1 MPGGLVQLTGF
12 GAQNVFLNGN
22 PSMTYFTKMYKRHT
36 NFAMEHFHLPPTNVT
51 DTNLPIAGTKT
62 FRFKVPRYADLL
74 HDCYLCVDIPDIW
87 SPLAVIDATNNIAK
101 EFQFQWI
108 RNLGYNMIQQASV
121 TLNGTPI
128 ATMTGEWMKIASYL
142 KHDATKRAIL
152 DKMVGNTPDMY
163 DPGNKAGLFNQYPNA
178 INIDGVNAPAPSIA
192 GRQLNIPLPFWFCE
206 EIGQSLP
213 LVSLVQSEVEIQVT
227 FNNIY
232 NLFTII
238 DVNPAN
244 IGTPTFLT
252 RIVGNPADAHR
263 GMQNF
268 LSYPDLQGNPT
279 NQSLQNWNLNPYI
292 EANYIFLTDT
302 ERAHV
307 AAYEKSFLVTQVRY
321 VRNDKQYGYNDVP
334 IPMYNLCTRIVS
346 LFQREDRILLNDW
359 DNYTNWDNIYYPP
372 VNPVVL
378 PANAFSPLPPVQFY
392 SSGIQLLNNMI
403 AQDIMQEGTVVL
415 DGAERLNTKNVNF
428 FRLIQNYK
436 FSKGDTTT
444 LPGINLYSFA
454 LDPNTI
460 TQPSGTMNGS
470 MFNRTNLQYT
480 LLVPPT
486 VTSMIDGS
494 GKTVP
499 VSSPAAICIVKGT
512 EFNSVPTQVPVG
524 ATVSQ
529 GPGIPPLLQ
538 AGQTLTIIPPSTQFN
553 LQYGAYSST
562 VYIESYNFLKV
573 TNGQGN
579 LVFST

>member
-51 DTNLPIAGTKT
+51 DTNLPISGTKT

-87 SPLAVIDATNNIAK
+87 SPLVNIHTINNIAK

-163 DPGNKAGLFNQYPNA
+163 DPANKPGLFNQYPNA
-178 INIDGVNAPAPSIA
+178 INTDGVNAPAPSIA

-213 LVSLVQSEVEIQVT
+213 LVSLVQTEVEIQIT

-238 DVNPAN
+238 NLNYNQPND
-244 IGTPTFLT
+244 PTYLT
-252 RIVGNPADAHR
+252 RIIGNPADPFR
-263 GMQNF
+263 GIQNF

-279 NQSLQNWNLNPYI
+279 NQSLQNWNFNPYI

-302 ERAHV
+302 ERAHI

-321 VRNDKQYGYNDVP
+321 VRNDKQYGYNDIP

-372 VNPVVL
+372 VNPSVL
-378 PANAFSPLPPVQFY
+378 PANLYSPLPPTQFY
-392 SSGIQLLNNMI
+392 SSGIQLSNNMT
-403 AQDIMQEGTVVL
+403 AQDILQEGTVVL
-415 DGAERLNTKNVNF
+415 DGTERLNTKNVNF

-436 FSKGDTTT
+436 FSSGDTTM
-444 LPGINLYSFA
+444 LPGINLYSFS

-470 MFNRTNLQYT
+470 MFNRTNVQYT

-486 VTSMIDGS
+486 VTSTIDSS
-494 GKTVP
+494 GNIVP
-499 VSSPAAICIVKGT
+499 VSSPTPICIVKGT
-512 EFNSVPTQVPVG
+512 EFNSVPTQVPLG
-524 ATVSQ
+524 ATVSP

-538 AGQTLTIIPPSTQFN
+538 AGQTLTIVPPSSQFN
-553 LQYGAYSST
+553 FQYGAYSST
-562 VYIESYNFLKV
+562 IYIESYNFLKV

>member
-74 HDCYLCVDIPDIW
+74 HDCYLCVDLPDIW
-87 SPLAVIDATNNIAK
+87 SPLAVIDPTNNIAK

-128 ATMTGEWMKIASYL
+128 VTMTGEWMKIASYL
-142 KHDATKRAIL
+142 KHDATKRVIL

-244 IGTPTFLT
+244 IGTPSFLT

-279 NQSLQNWNLNPYI
+279 NQSLQNWNFNPYI

-334 IPMYNLCTRIVS
+334 IPMYDLCTRIVS

-372 VNPVVL
+372 VNPLVL

-486 VTSMIDGS
+486 VTSMVDAS
-494 GKTVP
+494 GNTIP
-499 VSSPAAICIVKGT
+499 VSSPPAICIVKGT

-553 LQYGAYSST
+553 LQYGAYSSMI
-562 VYIESYNFLKV
+562 YIESYNFLKV

>member
-74 HDCYLCVDIPDIW
+74 HDCYLCVDLPDIW
-87 SPLAVIDATNNIAK
+87 SPLAVIDPTNNIAK

-128 ATMTGEWMKIASYL
+128 VTMTGEWMKIASYL
-142 KHDATKRAIL
+142 KHDATKRVIL

-244 IGTPTFLT
+244 IGTPSFLT

-279 NQSLQNWNLNPYI
+279 NQSLQNWNFNPYI

-372 VNPVVL
+372 VNPLVL

-486 VTSMIDGS
+486 VTSMVDAS
-494 GKTVP
+494 GNTVP
-499 VSSPAAICIVKGT
+499 ISSPPAICIVKGT

-553 LQYGAYSST
+553 LQYGAYSSMI
-562 VYIESYNFLKV
+562 YIESYNFLKV

>member
-36 NFAMEHFHLPPTNVT
+36 NFAMEHFHLPPNSVT
-51 DTNLPIAGTKT
+51 DTNLAIAGNKT

-74 HDCYLCVDIPDIW
+74 HDCYVCVDIPDIW
-87 SPLAVIDATNNIAK
+87 SSLVEVDKTTHLAK

-108 RNLGYNMIQQASV
+108 RNLGYNMIQQASI
-121 TLNGTPI
+121 TLNGTPLV
-128 ATMTGEWMKIASYL
+128 TMTGEWMKIASYL

-163 DPGNKAGLFNQYPNA
+163 DPANKAGLFNQYPSA
-178 INIDGVNAPAPSIA
+178 INVDGVNPPAPSIA

-206 EIGQSLP
+206 DIGQSLP
-213 LVSLVQSEVEIQVT
+213 LVSLVQSEVEIQIT

-232 NLFTII
+232 SLFTMI

-244 IGTPTFLT
+244 KTSPTYLT
-252 RIVGNPADAHR
+252 RIVGNPADPFR
-263 GMQNF
+263 GLQNF

-279 NQSLQNWNLNPYI
+279 NSSLQNWNLNPYI

-302 ERAHV
+302 ERAHI
-307 AAYEKSFLVTQVRY
+307 AAYERSFLVTQVRS
-321 VRNDKQYGYNDVP
+321 VRADGQYGYNDVP
-334 IPMYNLCTRIVS
+334 IPMYNLCTRIIS
-346 LFQREDRILLNDW
+346 LFQREDRIQLNDW
-359 DNYTNWDNIYYPP
+359 DNYTNWDSIFFPP
-372 VNPVVL
+372 VNPSVL
-378 PANAFSPLPPVQFY
+378 PSNVYSPLPPSQFY
-392 SSGIQLLNNMI
+392 SSGIQLSNNMT

-415 DGAERLNTKNVNF
+415 DGAERVNTKNVNF
-428 FRLIQNYK
+428 FRLIQNFK
-436 FSKGDTTT
+436 FSSGDTTM

-454 LDPNTI
+454 LDPNSI

-486 VTSMIDGS
+486 VTSIINAS
-494 GKTVP
+494 GESVP
-499 VSSPAAICIVKGT
+499 VSSPAAICIVKET
-512 EFNSVPTQVPVG
+512 AFNSVPTQVLPS
-524 ATVSQ
+524 ATVSP

-538 AGQTLTIIPPSTQFN
+538 PGQTLTIIPPSSTFT

-562 VYIESYNFLKV
+562 IYIESYNFLKV

>member
-36 NFAMEHFHLPPTNVT
+36 NFAMEHFQLPPMNVT
-51 DTNLPIAGTKT
+51 DTNLPIAGNKT

-87 SPLAVIDATNNIAK
+87 SPLVNIQATNNIAK

-121 TLNGTPI
+121 TLNGSPI
-128 ATMTGEWMKIASYL
+128 VTMTGEWMKIASYL

-163 DPGNKAGLFNQYPNA
+163 DPANKPGLFNQYPNA
-178 INIDGVNAPAPSIA
+178 INTDGVNPPAPSIA

-213 LVSLVQSEVEIQVT
+213 LVSLVQTEVEIQIT

-232 NLFTII
+232 NLFTLINLNYTQPN
-238 DVNPAN
+238 D
-244 IGTPTFLT
+244 PTYLT
-252 RIVGNPADAHR
+252 RIVGNPADPFR
-263 GMQNF
+263 GIQNF

-279 NQSLQNWNLNPYI
+279 NQSLQNWNFNPYI

-302 ERAHV
+302 ERAHI

-321 VRNDKQYGYNDVP
+321 IRNDKQYGYNDIP

-359 DNYTNWDNIYYPP
+359 DNYTNWDSIYYPP
-372 VNPVVL
+372 VNPSVL
-378 PANAFSPLPPVQFY
+378 PANLYSPLPPTQFY

-403 AQDIMQEGTVVL
+403 AQDILQEGTVVL
-415 DGAERLNTKNVNF
+415 DGTERLNTKNVNF

-436 FSKGDTTT
+436 FSSGDTSM

-460 TQPSGTMNGS
+460 TQPSGTVNGS

-486 VTSMIDGS
+486 VTSTIDSS
-494 GKTVP
+494 GNVVP
-499 VSSPAAICIVKGT
+499 VSSPAPVCIVKET
-512 EFNSVPTQVPVG
+512 AFNTVPTLVPIG
-524 ATVSQ
+524 ATVSP

-538 AGQTLTIIPPSTQFN
+538 AGQTLTIVPPSTQFN
-553 LQYGAYSST
+553 VQYGAYSAT
-562 VYIESYNFLKV
+562 IYVESYNFLKV

>member
-36 NFAMEHFHLPPTNVT
+36 NFAMEHFHLPPNSAT
-51 DTNLPIAGTKT
+51 DTNLPVAGNKT

-87 SPLAVIDATNNIAK
+87 SPLVEVDPVTHLAK

-121 TLNGTPI
+121 NFNGTPI
-128 ATMTGEWMKIASYL
+128 VTMTGEWMKIASYL
-142 KHDATKRAIL
+142 KHDSTKRVIL

-163 DPGNKAGLFNQYPNA
+163 DPANAGGLFNQYPNA
-178 INIDGVNAPAPSIA
+178 INVDGVNNPAPSIR

-213 LVSLVQSEVEIQVT
+213 LVSLVQTEVEIQIT

-232 NLFTII
+232 NLFTMI

-244 IGTPTFLT
+244 AQQPSFLT
-252 RIVGNPADAHR
+252 RVVGNPADPFR
-263 GMQNF
+263 GIQNF
-268 LSYPDLQGNPT
+268 LSYPDIQGNPT
-279 NQSLQNWNLNPYI
+279 NSSLQNWNFNPYI
-292 EANYIFLTDT
+292 EANYIFMTDT

-321 VRNDKQYGYNDVP
+321 MRTDGQYGYNNIP

-372 VNPVVL
+372 VNPSVL
-378 PANAFSPLPPVQFY
+378 PSNVYSPVPPTQFY
-392 SSGIQLLNNMI
+392 SSGIQLANNMN
-403 AQDIMQEGTVVL
+403 AQDILQEGTVVL
-415 DGAERLNTKNVNF
+415 DGTERENTKNVNF

-460 TQPSGTMNGS
+460 SQPSGTLNGS
-470 MFNRTNLQYT
+470 MFNRTNIQYT

-486 VTSMIDGS
+486 ISS
-494 GKTVP
+494 GMNASGQGVGA
-499 VSSPAAICIVKGT
+499 VCIVKET
-512 EFNSVPTQVPVG
+512 AFNTVPTLVPIG
-524 ATVSQ
+524 ATISP

-538 AGQTLTIIPPSTQFN
+538 AGQTLSIIPPNTN
-553 LQYGAYSST
+553 TILQYGAYSSMI
-562 VYIESYNFLKV
+562 YIESYNFLKV